1 MSREVR
7 IAKVYRH
14 LAKLV
19 FMASLLAALAA
30 IAVAVR
36 NWEEFWANSWVY
48 LSVILTF
55 VCFGPLMYCCAW
67 LGRLP
72 DGLEKI
78 YPSDMMSALRS
89 DWRDL

>member
-1 MSREVR
+1 MSRDVH

-14 LAKLV
+14 LAKFV

-30 IAVAVR
+30 MAVAVR
-36 NWEEFWANSWVY
+36 NWEAFWENRLVY
-48 LSVILTF
+48 LSVILIF

-72 DGLEKI
+72 DWLEKI
-78 YPSDMMSALRS
+78 YPSEMVDALKS
-89 DWRDL
+89 HWRDR